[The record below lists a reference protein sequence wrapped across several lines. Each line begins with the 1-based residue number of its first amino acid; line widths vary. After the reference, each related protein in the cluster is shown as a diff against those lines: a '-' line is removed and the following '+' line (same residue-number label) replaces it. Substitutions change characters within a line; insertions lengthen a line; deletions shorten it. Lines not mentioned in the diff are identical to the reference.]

1 MSDEDDACEFT
12 SRLMLPLMPMLT
24 SRPLLLSDIAVCRSG
39 ALENR
44 RMDKFLDDSVSH
56 VVPRSFLGS
65 MEVIGDVD
73 SVVSLKPSHSCP
85 QILPLS
91 EHHTRD
97 RGTRWGCGPLMVAVA
112 GC

>member
-24 SRPLLLSDIAVCRSG
+24 SRPLLLSDIAVCWSG

-73 SVVSLKPSHSCP
+73 SVVRLKTSQPSHSFP
-85 QILPLS
+85 S
-91 EHHTRD
+91 RNTTHETAGRD
-97 RGTRWGCGPLMVAVA
+97 GVVGL
-112 GC
+112 

>member
-1 MSDEDDACEFT
+1 
-12 SRLMLPLMPMLT
+12 MLT
-24 SRPLLLSDIAVCRSG
+24 PRPLLLSDIAVCRPG

-73 SVVSLKPSHSCP
+73 SVVRLKTSQPSHSRP
-85 QILPLS
+85 QIRSFPS
-91 EHHTRD
+91 RNTTHETAGRD
-97 RGTRWGCGPLMVAVA
+97 GVVGL
-112 GC
+112 